1 MKNGSEPTADPTPL
15 SQEGGVFAALGEMRS
30 AGLSAE
36 RLARGADSLS
46 KHMADS
52 SAATATTA
60 TTTSALS
67 KLALLAVGV
76 ITIAGVWWALRTTP
90 TNSSEQN
97 AAKPVAVLD
106 AGSLPL
112 DASAAPLELG
122 AIAADA
128 RTSETALPPVD
139 AAVTHRTREQ
149 PPKRRDSPRDAA
161 PPQSQLPEQLLLLKE
176 AKALAR
182 AKKYDRALGRLA
194 ELKTRFPNT
203 PLRAEADLRRAI
215 VLSASGRVAQAESAV
230 RALLKDSR
238 HAGRTAE
245 LHHMLVDLLIEQGR
259 CGAAQASLGAAIAA
273 GLGSSRRQAAETG
286 VARCKALDE
295 TSDQETGDQE
305 TGDQK

>member
-46 KHMADS
+46 KHMANS
-52 SAATATTA
+52 SAAAATTA
-60 TTTSALS
+60 TTTSLFS
-67 KLALLAVGV
+67 KLVLLAVGV
-76 ITIAGVWWALRTTP
+76 LTIAGAWWMLRTTP
-90 TNSSEQN
+90 TNNSES
-97 AAKPVAVLD
+97 AATRPIAVQD
-106 AGSLPL
+106 AGPL
-112 DASAAPLELG
+112 
-122 AIAADA
+122 
-128 RTSETALPPVD
+128 PVD
-139 AAVTHRTREQ
+139 ASEPIALNAKTVDASTIESELPPIDAAVARRTREE
-149 PPKRRDSPRDAA
+149 PPKRRDAPDAA
-161 PPQSQLPEQLLLLKE
+161 PPPSQLPAQLLLLKE

-182 AKKYDRALGRLA
+182 AKKYDLALGKLT

-215 VLSASGRVAQAESAV
+215 VLSASGRAAKAESAV

-245 LHHMLVDLLIEQGR
+245 LHHMLVDLLIQQRR
-259 CGAAQASLGAAIAA
+259 CGPAQASLDAAIAA

-286 VARCKALDE
+286 VARCKALE
-295 TSDQETGDQE
+295 KTSDQKTS
-305 TGDQK
+305 DQK